1 MVRCYLLPGTLLC
14 NDGITGVRGARSRR
28 KQLGE
33 KWLSHLLLYLGKH
46 AWSAHQY
53 RAALDDSAHGSN
65 LAARLN
71 SVYSAQTYLL
81 ALVLALFRYRLGIY
95 LLHCLLNGGNS
106 MNGSDRPQEKTP
118 ETLKLYVIGFLLSIA
133 LTLCAFVIVGKHLLI
148 GGVLVGVVLGL
159 GFLQVL
165 VQLLFFLH
173 LGRESRP
180 RWNLMVFLFMAL
192 VVIII
197 AGGSIWIMQNLNYR
211 MGMG

>member
-1 MVRCYLLPGTLLC
+1 
-14 NDGITGVRGARSRR
+14 
-28 KQLGE
+28 
-33 KWLSHLLLYLGKH
+33 
-46 AWSAHQY
+46 
-53 RAALDDSAHGSN
+53 
-65 LAARLN
+65 
-71 SVYSAQTYLL
+71 
-81 ALVLALFRYRLGIY
+81 
-95 LLHCLLNGGNS
+95 